1 MAQHKS
7 AIKRIALSKIQNQR
21 NQVYRTLY
29 KTAIK
34 RVLNSE
40 SKEAALKALKIAE
53 SIIDKATV
61 RNIVHRNRAARK
73 KSQLAVYVNS
83 LN

>member
-34 RVLNSE
+34 RVLSSE
-40 SKEAALKALKIAE
+40 SKEAALNALKIAE
-53 SIIDKATV
+53 SIIDKATA